1 MGPGRAAR
9 ASGQGRARTLATSS
23 NAERPAIPAAAPR
36 RGRMLAGERVERVP
50 VWPATA
56 TIAALRER
64 LSESLLTAI
73 DRSPVPV
80 LAPGDPRWLARAR
93 VFTGGAQ
100 SPGYSLAA
108 TYEGQQLSV
117 QASRVATLLPH
128 VGRHRGKHRIRGVD
142 GFLGENEGVQTASW
156 IEFGVAYS
164 AELECQAP
172 SGPECQR
179 ERLEAL
185 VAGLEYV
192 GGAGAVGGAL

>member
-1 MGPGRAAR
+1 
-9 ASGQGRARTLATSS
+9 
-23 NAERPAIPAAAPR
+23 
-36 RGRMLAGERVERVP
+36 MLAGERVERVP

-56 TIAALRER
+56 TIAGLRER
-64 LSESLLTAI
+64 LSASLLAAI

-80 LAPGDPRWLARAR
+80 LMPGDARWLARAR
-93 VFTGGAQ
+93 VFTQGPQ
-100 SPGYSLAA
+100 SPGYTLAA
-108 TYEGQQLSV
+108 SHEGQQLSV

-156 IEFGVAYS
+156 IEHGVAYS